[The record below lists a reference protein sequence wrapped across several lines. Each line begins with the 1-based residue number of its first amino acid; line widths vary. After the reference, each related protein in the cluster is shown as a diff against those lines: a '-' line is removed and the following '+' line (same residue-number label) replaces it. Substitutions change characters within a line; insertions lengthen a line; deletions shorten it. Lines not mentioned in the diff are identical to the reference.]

1 MLFSVEGPP
10 LSHVHTG
17 EASRASSL
25 RNNLPICR
33 LTKLGV
39 TLTGDPMTD
48 HAAVREHSA
57 VPAIAHDNNDPVT
70 LHRIMQSMIGD
81 GLKERYAPPQK
92 LSHELFVLMM
102 QLRENERR
110 GTARRAQTKRELR

>member
-1 MLFSVEGPP
+1 
-10 LSHVHTG
+10 
-17 EASRASSL
+17 
-25 RNNLPICR
+25 
-33 LTKLGV
+33 
-39 TLTGDPMTD
+39 MTD
-48 HAAVREHSA
+48 RAAAQEHPAVRA
-57 VPAIAHDNNDPVT
+57 AAHDDNDPVT

-110 GTARRAQTKRELR
+110 GKARRAQVKRERTKAAASVTG